1 MSGGER
7 VEGQTGER
15 IHFEVATRADAESL
29 RDMLERFGCGLVND
43 GEQWLVE
50 LSPTSDTAPLLL
62 DLFDQIGRWLEER
75 KQASIRVR
83 FGGRGLTIMRPSDA
97 RPGDSAEFLLE
108 RVIQL
113 QNALDSRVKIEQA
126 KGVIAAHLRID
137 VEDAFDVLRGAARR
151 AGERLHD
158 LAEEVIA
165 RSGQELPEPIERF
178 LLAHRPRPLA
188 GETEEEAREA
198 GSG

>member
-1 MSGGER
+1 MSIEKSAQ
-7 VEGQTGER
+7 GQVADR
-15 IHFEVATRADAESL
+15 IHFEVPTRADAESL
-29 RDMLERFGCGLVND
+29 RDVLERFGCGLVSD

-83 FGGRGLTIMRPSDA
+83 FGERGFTIMRPSDA

-113 QNALDSRVKIEQA
+113 QNALDSRVRIEQA
-126 KGVIAAHLRID
+126 KGVIAAQLRID

-151 AGERLHD
+151 AGERLLD

-165 RSGQELPEPIERF
+165 RSGEELPEPIERF
-178 LLAHRPRPLA
+178 LRARRHRPLA
-188 GETEEEAREA
+188 DDAEEKAREA
-198 GSG
+198 GSA